1 MTTQY
6 LDVLED
12 LELQLDKTRENMP
25 RTLDGIST
33 FITIALIWLALSQL
47 GLLMQGLEMLGL
59 NFVKEKP
66 EISEVVTPSGEEEK

>member
-1 MTTQY
+1 
-6 LDVLED
+6 
-12 LELQLDKTRENMP
+12 MP

-66 EISEVVTPSGEEEK
+66 EISEVVAPSGEEEK